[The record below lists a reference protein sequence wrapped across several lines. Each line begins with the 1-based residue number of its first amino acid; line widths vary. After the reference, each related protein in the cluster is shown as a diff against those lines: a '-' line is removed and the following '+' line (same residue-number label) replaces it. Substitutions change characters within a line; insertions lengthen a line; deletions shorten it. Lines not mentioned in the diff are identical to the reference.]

1 MAEASRTAP
10 AMQSGQPARPA
21 LTISPNLVTE
31 GEIGFSGG
39 EDAEQIEV
47 SVPLATG
54 RQLFVA
60 RMVDIGLIGGV
71 GLFVT
76 LVESFL
82 SGSSTRIRV
91 IGILDWIAQ
100 WIDGHS
106 VATHHGLWTA
116 LLLGLVYNFVAGLRG
131 GRTAGRILVGTV
143 LVRADGAPMTF
154 MVMVR
159 RTAALLL
166 SSLAGGAGFFWSWVD
181 RRHRTWHDLYAG
193 TVVVQRYASLPDVP

>member
-1 MAEASRTAP
+1 MREAIMAQANRTAP
-10 AMQSGQPARPA
+10 AAKEGQPAAAA
-21 LTISPNLVTE
+21 LTISPNLVNE
-31 GEIGFSGG
+31 GEIGFSGDQ
-39 EDAEQIEV
+39 DAEDPAV
-47 SVPLATG
+47 SVSLATG

-60 RMVDIGLIGGV
+60 RMVDIGLIAGV

-91 IGILDWIAQ
+91 IGPMDWIAQ

-116 LLLGLVYNFVAGLRG
+116 LVLGLVYNFIAGLRG

-143 LVRADGAPMTF
+143 LVRADGQPMTLL
-154 MVMVR
+154 VIVR
-159 RTAALLL
+159 RTAALLFVPYFL
-166 SSLAGGAGFFWSWVD
+166 WVTLAVALNFEIWRLNS
-181 RRHRTWHDLYAG
+181 
-193 TVVVQRYASLPDVP
+193 